1 MNIENFYV
9 SCYSELFSLPRGQI
23 YHLVEESDFG
33 APWGDYEDEIS
44 DENYNVRIYETREIS
59 VELEPQQRNNYEK
72 FLAEC
77 EKERKRKKLEKER
90 IENRSR
96 YLRRMK
102 KLFKVEIYGDCENMR
117 SSIITSF
124 FAALTYER
132 YNFMTMLFPTQFAT
146 FLVATSMLFKSLFA
160 KKFA

>member
-1 MNIENFYV
+1 V
-9 SCYSELFSLPRGQI
+9 SCYSELFSLPKGQI

-33 APWGDYEDEIS
+33 APWGDYDDEMS
-44 DENYNVRIYETREIS
+44 EENYNVRIYETREIS
-59 VELEPQQRNNYEK
+59 VELEPQQMNNYEK

-77 EKERKRKKLEKER
+77 EKEQKRKKMEKER

-124 FAALTYER
+124 FSALTYER
-132 YNFMTMLFPTQFAT
+132 YNFMTSLFPTQFAT